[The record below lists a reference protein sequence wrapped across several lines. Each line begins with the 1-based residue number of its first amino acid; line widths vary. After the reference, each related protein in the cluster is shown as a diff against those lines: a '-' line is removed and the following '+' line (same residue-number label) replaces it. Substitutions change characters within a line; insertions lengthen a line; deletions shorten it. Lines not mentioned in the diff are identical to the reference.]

1 MSAQVDPLAGLDEVE
16 WERLVHA
23 YGSARD
29 VPPKLRALR
38 SRDARVRH
46 DALMSLS
53 NSVTHQGGRY
63 SASAPVAGF
72 VVELVLAPDALDR
85 ERLLEFLCALAV
97 GIDDDRL
104 PAGVPISEWRDGA
117 ASLEA
122 ERESLVVH
130 AAKWAD
136 REMKR
141 GPERELWLRNP
152 FSGLTPSPD
161 TVAAYDAVRDE
172 LPRLV
177 RFLASRRSVERTRVA
192 YLVGMFPESATQT
205 VPLLVDRLDVEAD
218 EHALTSTLI
227 AHGLIASPSETLDRV
242 ARFLDDERPL
252 VCWGAATALA
262 RASAT
267 SSEPPSRQ
275 TIRTLIESTVHV
287 DVPELRIHD
296 GWIGSYAAKSL
307 ASIGHW
313 LTTDDIKELADRLP
327 LATSSFN
334 RDQLLD
340 TVLSAAFPG
349 TDPETNVSLD
359 DLTPVQQHVLHA
371 VLPIWE
377 SNDSWLSAVP
387 GALARHGLKGSRNE
401 IEAALAPGA
410 DRR

>member
-1 MSAQVDPLAGLDEVE
+1 MAAQVDPLVDLDEVE
-16 WERLVHA
+16 WEWLVHA
-23 YGSARD
+23 YGSAKD
-29 VPPKLRALR
+29 VPHNLRALR
-38 SRDARVRH
+38 SPDTRVRH

-53 NSVTHQGGRY
+53 SSVTHQGNRY
-63 SASAPVAGF
+63 SASAPVARF
-72 VVELVLAPDALDR
+72 VVELALAPDALDR
-85 ERLLEFLCALAV
+85 ERLLEFLCTLAV

-104 PAGVPISEWRDGA
+104 PAGVPISEWRHGA

-122 ERESLVVH
+122 ERESLVAH
-130 AAKWAD
+130 AAERAD

-177 RFLASRRSVERTRVA
+177 RFLASSRSVERARVA
-192 YLVGMFPESATQT
+192 YLVGMFPESASQT
-205 VPLLVDRLDVEAD
+205 VPLLADRLDVEAD

-242 ARFLDDERPL
+242 AQFVDDERPL
-252 VCWGAATALA
+252 VRWGTATALA
-262 RASAT
+262 RAAAT
-267 SSEPPSRQ
+267 PDSEPPSRQ

-287 DVPELRIHD
+287 DVPDLRIHD

-307 ASIGHW
+307 ASIRHW

-327 LATSSFN
+327 LATFSFN

-340 TVLSAAFPG
+340 TILSTAFPG
-349 TDPETNVSLD
+349 TVPETNAGLD

-387 GALARHGLKGSRNE
+387 GALARHGLTYGRTE
-401 IEAALAPGA
+401 IKAALAKGHG
-410 DRR
+410 